1 MEQTPSDSNADAEF
15 KFVPFNKVIGI
26 IDEPADAGAA
36 IRDLRAA
43 GFTAAEIEVLAGEAG
58 ARRIDVTAEG
68 QEAVVHTLHS
78 TQKLRHYF
86 DAPGIV
92 SRMEEALPAGR
103 YGVAVPAGESEGR
116 ERARAILK
124 SHGGHFINFYGPLA
138 AESLDP

>member
-1 MEQTPSDSNADAEF
+1 MEHTPSDRNADAEF
-15 KFVPFNKVIGI
+15 KFVPFKKVIGI
-26 IDEPADAGAA
+26 IDDTADAGAA

-43 GFTAAEIEVLAGEAG
+43 GFTADEVEVLAGEAG
-58 ARRIDVTAEG
+58 ALRIDVTAEG
-68 QEAVVHTLHS
+68 REALVHTLPP
-78 TQKLRHYF
+78 TEKLRHYF

-92 SRMEEALPAGR
+92 SRIEEALQAGR
-103 YGVAVPAGESEGR
+103 YGVAVTAGESEGR

>member
-1 MEQTPSDSNADAEF
+1 MVQTPNDTNADAEF
-15 KFVPFNKVIGI
+15 NFVPFKKVIGI
-26 IDEPADAGAA
+26 IDDPDDAGAA

-43 GFTAAEIEVLAGEAG
+43 GFAADEIDVLAGEEG
-58 ARRIDVTAEG
+58 AQRIDVTAEG
-68 QEAVVHTLHS
+68 QEALVHTLHA

-92 SRMEEALPAGR
+92 SRIEEALQGGR
-103 YGVAVPAGESEGR
+103 YCVAVPAGESEGR
-116 ERARAILK
+116 ERARSILK